1 MKLKKTLKITGIV
14 FLSILLLLI
23 ATPFLFKSQLKDLL
37 RKEIN
42 KNINATVEFSDLNLS
57 LLRSFPQ
64 ATVVLKDLSVINKT
78 PFEGDTLAISQ
89 ELLLKMSVR
98 ELFKGSDEPKKIDE
112 IRLNNAYV
120 NIQVDSLGNASYDI
134 AIQKDTQVEETE
146 PESFQ
151 LALRHYEIT
160 NSILRY
166 ADDSQNISLLLE
178 DFNHSGTGDFSLAQ
192 SELKTI
198 TTSIISFDYDGTN
211 YLNQHKLTLDALIRM
226 DLDEMKFTF
235 LENEAFIN
243 QLPLTFDGFFDINDD
258 HNYIDLSFRT
268 PSSDFKNFLA
278 VIPETYSK
286 NIENVQTTGDFSVN
300 GKLEGRIDDTLI
312 PKMDIH
318 ILSNNASFK
327 YPDLPKSVR
336 DINIDI
342 KLLNTTG
349 LMEDTYLTFDDMR
362 FRIDEDRFSTT
373 GSLRNLT
380 ENMLVN
386 MTLNG
391 TINLANI
398 EQAYPLDLEHDLNG
412 ILTSD
417 LTTNFDMNSIE
428 KEQYQNIKSSGKV
441 ELKNFKYTSPEF
453 PNPIEISTANLN
465 FREGEVRVPQL
476 QMTTGAT
483 DINASGTI
491 LNLMGFLFTD
501 QQLKGDFKIT
511 SDTFSVNDFTVAEV
525 SETTPDTP
533 PSAEAIKIPSFLDT
547 RLDFSA
553 NRVLYDDLVLTNT
566 KGTLLIKDEKA
577 ELQNISSGLFDGTI
591 NFAGNVSTQEDI
603 PSFDMQLKMSGLDIV
618 KSFNGLELLQNL
630 APIAQALEGRFQTD
644 INLSG
649 NLNKDLTPQLQSLTG
664 DMFVRLI
671 TATVSPEKLPL
682 LARMDEQ
689 LQFISLKDVNLNN
702 QQTRLTFSDG
712 AVQIQ
717 PYEFNVEGI
726 QVQVAG
732 SHGFDMQMNY
742 NLTMDVPA
750 SYLGGEV
757 ASALASLSNQEL
769 RNTSVALPVDVRGT
783 FQNPQ
788 INLNMQKAVTELT
801 QKIVAEQKRELTQQ
815 GMDALD
821 KLLGPGVIPQIPGQ
835 TQDTV
840 KKTPETQ
847 IQNAAQNIFQGLLGG
862 NKKATDTV
870 NKN

>member
-1 MKLKKTLKITGIV
+1 MKLKKILKITGIV

-23 ATPFLFKSQLKDLL
+23 SAPFLFKSQLKDLV

-42 KNINATVEFSDLNLS
+42 KNVNATVDFSDLNLTFF
-57 LLRSFPQ
+57 RSFPQ
-64 ATVVLKDLSVINKT
+64 ATVVLKDLSIINKA
-78 PFEGDTLAISQ
+78 PFEGDTLAVTQ
-89 ELLLKMSVR
+89 ELLLKMSIK
-98 ELFKGSDEPKKIDE
+98 ELFKGSGNPKKIDE
-112 IRLNNAYV
+112 ISLNNAYV

-134 AIQKDTQVEETE
+134 AIQRDAQVEETD
-146 PESFQ
+146 PDSFQ
-151 LALRHYEIT
+151 FDLTHYEIN
-160 NSILRY
+160 NSRLRY
-166 ADDSQNISLLLE
+166 ADKTQNISLLLE
-178 DFNHSGTGDFSLAQ
+178 DLYHSGTGDFSLAQ

-198 TTSIISFDYDGTN
+198 TSSIISLDYGGTN
-211 YLNQHKLTLDALIRM
+211 YLNKHKLALDAVIRM

-235 LENEAFIN
+235 LENGAVLN
-243 QLPLTFDGFFDINDD
+243 QLPLTFNGFFDVNED
-258 HNYIDLSFRT
+258 HNYIDLTFKT
-268 PSSDFKNFLA
+268 PTSDFKNFLA

-398 EQAYPLDLEHDLNG
+398 EQAYPLDLEQDLNG
-412 ILTSD
+412 ILTAD
-417 LTTNFDMNSIE
+417 LTTSFDMNSIE
-428 KEQYQNIKSSGKV
+428 KEQYQNIKSSGTA
-441 ELKNFKYTSPEF
+441 ELKNFRYVSPEF

-476 QMTTGAT
+476 VLATGKT
-483 DINASGTI
+483 DLNASGTI
-491 LNLMGFLFTD
+491 FNLMGFLFTD
-501 QQLKGDFKIT
+501 QQLKGNFNVT
-511 SDTFSVNDFTVAEV
+511 SDTFSVSDFTMAEHT
-525 SETTPDTP
+525 ETTPGSS
-533 PSAEAIKIPSFLDT
+533 PSEAIKIPSFLDT

-591 NFAGNVSTQEDI
+591 NLAGNVSTKEAI
-603 PSFDMQLKMSGLDIV
+603 PSFNMQLKMSALDIV
-618 KSFNGLELLQNL
+618 KSFNGLELFQNL

-671 TATVSPEKLPL
+671 TAKVNPEKLPL

-689 LQFISLKDVNLNN
+689 LQFISLDDVNLNN
-702 QQTRLTFSDG
+702 LQTRLTFSDG
-712 AVQIQ
+712 AVLIQ
-717 PYEFNVEGI
+717 PYEFNVKGV

-742 NLTMDVPA
+742 NLSMDVPA
-750 SYLGGEV
+750 SYLGGDV
-757 ASALASLSNQEL
+757 ASALASLSNQDL
-769 RNTSVALPVDVRGT
+769 RNTSVSLPVDVRGT

-801 QKIVAEQKRELTQQ
+801 QKIVAEQKRDLTQQ
-815 GMDALD
+815 GLDALD
-821 KLLGPGVIPQIPGQ
+821 RLLGPGVTPQIPGQ

-847 IQNAAQNIFQGLLGG
+847 IQNAAQNILQGLLGG
-862 NKKATDTV
+862 KKKAGDTV
-870 NKN
+870 KKN

>member
-1 MKLKKTLKITGIV
+1 MKLKKILKITGIV

-23 ATPFLFKSQLKDLL
+23 TAPFLFESQLKDLV

-42 KNINATVEFSDLNLS
+42 KNVNASVEFSDLNLT
-57 LLRSFPQ
+57 LFRSFPQ
-64 ATVVLKDLSVINKT
+64 ATVALKDFSMINNA
-78 PFEGDTLAISQ
+78 PFEGDTLAVSQ
-89 ELLLKMSVR
+89 ELLLKMSIR
-98 ELFKGSDEPKKIDE
+98 ELFKGSGEPKKIDE
-112 IRLNNAYV
+112 IRLNNAYI
-120 NIQVDSLGNASYDI
+120 NMQVDSLGNASYDI
-134 AIQKDTQVEETE
+134 ATQRDVPAEERE

-151 LALRHYEIT
+151 LDLRHYEIT
-160 NSILRY
+160 NSRLRY
-166 ADDSQNISLLLE
+166 ADETQNINLLLE
-178 DFNHSGTGDFSLAQ
+178 DFNHNGTGDFSLAQ
-192 SELKTI
+192 SEL
-198 TTSIISFDYDGTN
+198 TTNTSSIINLDYDGTN
-211 YLNQHKLTLDALIRM
+211 YLNQHKLSLDAVIRM

-235 LENEAFIN
+235 LENGAVLN
-243 QLPLTFDGFFDINDD
+243 QLPLTFDGFFDINED
-258 HNYIDLSFRT
+258 HNYIDLNFRT
-268 PSSDFKNFLA
+268 PTSDFKNFLA
-278 VIPETYSK
+278 VIPEAYSK

-336 DINIDI
+336 DINIDVQ
-342 KLLNTTG
+342 LLNTTG
-349 LMEDTYLTFDDMR
+349 LMEDTYLTFDDLR
-362 FRIDEDRFSTT
+362 FRIDEDRFSST

-398 EQAYPLDLEHDLNG
+398 EQAYPLELEQDLNG
-412 ILTSD
+412 ILTAD
-417 LTTNFDMNSIE
+417 LTTSFDMNSIE
-428 KEQYQNIKSSGKV
+428 KEQYQNIKSSGKA
-441 ELKNFKYTSPEF
+441 ELKNFQYISPEF

-476 QMTTGAT
+476 LLTTGKT

-491 LNLMGFLFTD
+491 RNLMGFLFTD
-501 QQLKGDFKIT
+501 QQLKGVFQVT
-511 SDTFSVNDFTVAEV
+511 SETFSANDFTVNEV
-525 SETTPDTP
+525 SETTPDAA
-533 PSAEAIKIPSFLDT
+533 PSEAIKIPSFLDT

-577 ELQNISSGLFDGTI
+577 EFQNIRSGLFDGTI
-591 NFAGNVSTQEDI
+591 SFAGNVSTKEAI
-603 PSFDMQLKMSGLDIV
+603 PSFSMELNMSALDIV

-649 NLNKDLTPQLQSLTG
+649 NLNKDLTPQLQNLTG
-664 DMFVRLI
+664 DMFVKLI
-671 TATVSPEKLPL
+671 TAKVTPEKLPL
-682 LARMDEQ
+682 LAIMDEQ

-702 QQTRLTFSDG
+702 QQTRLTFNDG

-726 QVQVAG
+726 QVEVAG
-732 SHGFDMQMNY
+732 SHGFDMEMNY
-742 NLTMDVPA
+742 NLTMEVPA
-750 SYLGGEV
+750 SYLGADV
-757 ASALASLSNQEL
+757 ASALASLSNQDL
-769 RNTSVALPVDVRGT
+769 KNTSVALPVDVQGT

-815 GMDALD
+815 GLDALE
-821 KLLGPGVIPQIPGQ
+821 KLLGPSATPQIPGQ

-847 IQNAAQNIFQGLLGG
+847 IQDAAKNIFQGLLGE

-870 NKN
+870 KKN

>member
-1 MKLKKTLKITGIV
+1 MKLKKILKITGIV

-23 ATPFLFKSQLKDLL
+23 AAPFLFESQLKDLV

-42 KNINATVEFSDLNLS
+42 KNVNATVEFSDLNLTFF
-57 LLRSFPQ
+57 RSFPQ
-64 ATVVLKDLSVINKT
+64 ATVVLKDVSVINKV
-78 PFEGDTLAISQ
+78 PFEGDTLAVSQ

-98 ELFKGSDEPKKIDE
+98 ELFKGSGESKKIDE

-120 NIQVDSLGNASYDI
+120 NIQVDSLGSASYDI
-134 AIQKDTQVEETE
+134 AIERDAPLEETE
-146 PESFQ
+146 PDSFQ
-151 LALRHYEIT
+151 FEIKHYEIT
-160 NSILRY
+160 NSRLRY
-166 ADDSQNISLLLE
+166 ADQTQKISLLLE
-178 DFNHSGTGDFSLAQ
+178 DLNHSGTGDFSLAQ
-192 SELKTI
+192 SELTTNTSSTI
-198 TTSIISFDYDGTN
+198 SLDYDGTN
-211 YLNQHKLTLDALIRM
+211 YLNQNKLSLDAIIRM

-235 LENEAFIN
+235 LENGAVLN
-243 QLPLTFDGFFDINDD
+243 QLPLTFDGFFDVNED

-268 PSSDFKNFLA
+268 PTSDFKNFLA

-300 GKLEGRIDDTLI
+300 GKLEGRIDDTYI

-342 KLLNTTG
+342 KLLNTSG
-349 LMEDTYLTFDDMR
+349 LIEDTYLTFDDMR

-380 ENMLVN
+380 ENLLVN

-398 EQAYPLDLEHDLNG
+398 EQAYPLDLEQDLNG
-412 ILTSD
+412 ILTAD
-417 LTTNFDMNSIE
+417 LTTSFDMNSIE
-428 KEQYQNIKSSGKV
+428 KEQYQNIKSSGKA
-441 ELKNFKYTSPEF
+441 ELKNFRYVSPEF

-476 QMTTGAT
+476 LMTTGMT

-491 LNLMGFLFTD
+491 LNFMGFLFTD
-501 QQLKGDFKIT
+501 QQLKGDFKVT
-511 SDTFSVNDFTVAEV
+511 SDTFSVNDFMVAEI
-525 SETTPDTP
+525 SETNPNATP
-533 PSAEAIKIPSFLDT
+533 SEAIKIPSFLDT
-547 RLDFSA
+547 KLDFSA
-553 NRVLYDDLVLTNT
+553 NRVLYDDLVLANT

-591 NFAGNVSTQEDI
+591 NFAGNVSTKEAI
-603 PSFDMQLKMSGLDIV
+603 PSFSMQLNMNALDIV
-618 KSFNGLELLQNL
+618 KSFNGLNLFQNI
-630 APIAQALEGRFQTD
+630 APIAQALEGRFQTE

-671 TATVSPEKLPL
+671 TAKVNPDKLPL

-702 QQTRLTFSDG
+702 LQNRLTFSDG

-717 PYEFNVEGI
+717 PYEFNVKGV

-732 SHGFDMQMNY
+732 SHGFDMQMSY
-742 NLTMDVPA
+742 NLSMDVPA
-750 SYLGGEV
+750 SYLGSDV
-757 ASALASLSNQEL
+757 ASALASLSNQDL
-769 RNTSVALPVDVRGT
+769 RNTFVSLPVDVRGT

-801 QKIVAEQKRELTQQ
+801 QKIVAEQKRNLTQQ
-815 GMDALD
+815 GINALD
-821 KLLGPGVIPQIPGQ
+821 KLLGPGTLPQIPGQ

-840 KKTPETQ
+840 IKTPETQ
-847 IQNAAQNIFQGLLGG
+847 IQNAAQNILQGLLGG
-862 NKKATDTV
+862 RKSSTDTV
-870 NKN
+870 KKN

>member
-23 ATPFLFKSQLKDLL
+23 AAPFLFKSQLKDLL

-42 KNINATVEFSDLNLS
+42 KNVNATVEFSDLNLS

-64 ATVVLKDLSVINKT
+64 ATVVLKDLSVINKA
-78 PFEGDTLAISQ
+78 PFEGDTLAVSQ

-98 ELFKGSDEPKKIDE
+98 ELFKGSGEPKKIDE

-134 AIQKDTQVEETE
+134 AIQKDTPVEETE

-160 NSILRY
+160 NSRLRY

-192 SELKTI
+192 SELTTN

-211 YLNQHKLTLDALIRM
+211 YLSQNKLALDAIIRM

-235 LENEAFIN
+235 LENEAILN
-243 QLPLTFDGFFDINDD
+243 QLPLTFDGFFDINED
-258 HNYIDLSFRT
+258 HNYIDLSFKT
-268 PSSDFKNFLA
+268 PTSDFKNFLA

-286 NIENVQTTGDFSVN
+286 NIENVQTTGDFTVN

-380 ENMLVN
+380 DNMLVN

-398 EQAYPLDLEHDLNG
+398 EQAYPLELEQDLNG
-412 ILTSD
+412 ILTAD
-417 LTTNFDMNSIE
+417 LTTSFDMNSIE
-428 KEQYQNIKSSGKV
+428 KEQYQNIKSSGKA
-441 ELKNFKYTSPEF
+441 ELKNFQYTSPEF
-453 PNPIEISTANLN
+453 PNPIEISTASLN

-476 QMTTGAT
+476 QMTTGVT

-501 QQLKGDFKIT
+501 QQLKGNFKIT

-525 SETTPDTP
+525 SETTPDA

-577 ELQNISSGLFDGTI
+577 ELQNISSGLFDGII
-591 NFAGNVSTQEDI
+591 NFDGKVSTKEAI

-671 TATVSPEKLPL
+671 TAKVTPEKLPL

-702 QQTRLTFSDG
+702 QQTRLTFNDG

-757 ASALASLSNQEL
+757 ASALASLSNQDL

-815 GMDALD
+815 GLDALD
-821 KLLGPGVIPQIPGQ
+821 KLLGPGTIPQIPGQ

-862 NKKATDTV
+862 RKSSTDTV
-870 NKN
+870 KKN